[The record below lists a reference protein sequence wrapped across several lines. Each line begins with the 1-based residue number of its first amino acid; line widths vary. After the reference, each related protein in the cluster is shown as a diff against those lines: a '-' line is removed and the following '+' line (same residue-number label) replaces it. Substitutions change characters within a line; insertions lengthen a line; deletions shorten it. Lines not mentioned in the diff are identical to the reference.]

1 MANQDPWKI
10 KVYDRSQSVIDV
22 TAFTVLPP
30 LPKAPDPVPETDEE
44 QTLRPPIKMTEREE
58 ALWRN
63 LDVHDR
69 SAQLFLLGVLL
80 RKKGMR
86 DDLIVS
92 ALAKHPLSMDKYFG
106 RTQREAERIVGNMDK
121 KGISG
126 DDEVVI
132 EHIVSWNWINFMSRP
147 TRVEWLVRDSWIAS
161 SVGFISG
168 RAKSYKTW
176 TAEDLALSVMTGTK
190 FLDTFR
196 TMKPGPVLMVQE
208 EDPASVI
215 QERLGLIAAHKG
227 IPAGEV
233 RVRGGQH
240 RMWMPNLPFSIFN
253 LAGFKLED
261 DGKVGQVIAEIRKQ
275 RPALVILDPFIN
287 LISSEQT
294 DEYRGSAIANALQT
308 FKQWREEFGC
318 AVLVVH
324 HWNKSTDTGRGGE
337 NLYASFAFHAW
348 LESALHIRPIVEE
361 GEQIREV
368 TVEREFKA
376 DKTGS
381 RFKIEWDIQTDRP
394 GPAVYQP
401 IVGTHVQTP
410 QDDLM
415 GAIES
420 NPDSDL
426 KGLSQV
432 TGIATRQLQ
441 QKINDLIQRKK
452 VRAIKEGPII
462 TYHLM

>member
-1 MANQDPWKI
+1 MANEPYKI
-10 KVYDRSQSVIDV
+10 QVYDRSTEVIDV

-30 LPKAPDPVPETDEE
+30 LPRREEPPSDDVVSLTPPV
-44 QTLRPPIKMTEREE
+44 KMTEREE
-58 ALWRN
+58 ILWRK
-63 LDVHDR
+63 LDPHDR
-69 SAQLFLLGVLL
+69 SAHLFLLGALL
-80 RKKGMR
+80 RRKGVR
-86 DDLIVS
+86 DDLIV
-92 ALAKHPLSMDKYFG
+92 AAIAKHPLSVDKYIG
-106 RTQREAERIVGNMDK
+106 RTQKEAVRIIDNMNK
-121 KGISG
+121 KGITR

-132 EHIVSWNWINFMSRP
+132 DHIVHWNWINFMSRP

-227 IPAGEV
+227 IPAGETIL
-233 RVRGGQH
+233 RGNRQFLSV
-240 RMWMPNLPFSIFN
+240 PNLPFSIFN
-253 LAGFKLED
+253 LTGFKLED
-261 DGKVGQVIAEIRKQ
+261 DGKVGQVVAEIRRL

-287 LISSEQT
+287 LISSETT

-324 HWNKSTDTGRGGE
+324 HWNKSNDSGRGGE

-394 GPAVYQP
+394 GPSIYQP
-401 IVGTHVQTP
+401 TVGTHVQTP

-415 GAIES
+415 DAIES
-420 NPDSDL
+420 NPDADV
-426 KGLSQV
+426 KTLSQV
-432 TGIATRQLQ
+432 TGIPTKQLQ
-441 QKINDLIQRKK
+441 GKINDLLQKKK
-452 VRAIKEGPII
+452 VRAIKEGPIV
-462 TYHLM
+462 TYHPM